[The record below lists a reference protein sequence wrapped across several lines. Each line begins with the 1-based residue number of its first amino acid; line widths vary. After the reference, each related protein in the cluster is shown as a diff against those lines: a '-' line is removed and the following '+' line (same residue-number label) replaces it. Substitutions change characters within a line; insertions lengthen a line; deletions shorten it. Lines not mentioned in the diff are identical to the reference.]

1 MLDTRLTPSTRRLL
15 LLVGLAVP
23 VGLTAGGAAYLLI
36 RTISLITHI
45 VFYGDVAWGS
55 IPPIS
60 DLDPSPRLPIAAAI
74 GALIIAI
81 IARVAPIIRGHGIP
95 EAMEAVLR
103 RDSRIAPRTAI
114 AKPLTAAI
122 AIGTGG
128 PFGAEG
134 PIIVTGGAIG
144 SLAGQ
149 ILKVT
154 PSERK
159 ILLASGA
166 AAGMAATFGAP
177 LAAILLAIELLLFE
191 LSVRSL
197 IPLTVATS
205 IAGGIHSAV
214 FGNGP
219 LFDAPRHD
227 YAGLDKLPVYAVL
240 GLMSGLVAVVIAR
253 GLFRAER
260 SFRSS
265 RISIFWHPLIGSLVF
280 ATIGLLVPRSLGV
293 GYNVID
299 DVLAGQLTLI
309 PLAAVLVAKMVSWW
323 VALGSGTSGGTLAP
337 VLLMG
342 ASFGGVFA
350 IIALHII
357 PGLNISEGAFAMV
370 GMAAVFGAA
379 TGAPLTAMVFVLEIT
394 RDFEVVLPLMLATV
408 LSALV
413 FSVLSDETI
422 YTEKLSRRGIRV
434 GNELVADSLRTTAV
448 ADVMNRLVDSVSPD
462 DTVGHVADRILRG
475 DHGAFPV
482 VDAEGRCLGMVTRRD
497 LLTEEHPRD
506 APVSQVT
513 SSDLVRVGPKASLV
527 DAMQVMAQ
535 EDVTHIPVIDDGVI
549 VGICTRADIVRSRS
563 DELAL
568 ERLEPGWLAPV
579 VQRRSRVGRR
589 IIVVGNQS
597 LGGQALAAELERR
610 VALEPFSRFHIVV
623 PLPVGGDLT
632 AARERLENQL
642 GLLDDLGP
650 PTAHKR
656 SEDRSKSSNFG
667 SASMKKYIVGTP
679 SKMVTRCCSIKPIVS
694 TASKRSFRISLP
706 PKKKTPFITT
716 LPYTCEHGSAE

>member
-1 MLDTRLTPSTRRLL
+1 MIRTRLAPSTRRLL
-15 LLVGLAVP
+15 LLVGLAVI
-23 VGLTAGGAAYLLI
+23 VGLMSGGAAYLLI
-36 RTISLITHI
+36 RTIGLITHI
-45 VFYGDVAWGS
+45 VFYGDVAWGG

-60 DLDPSPRLPIAAAI
+60 DLDASPRLPIAAAI
-74 GALIIAI
+74 GALVIAA
-81 IARVAPIIRGHGIP
+81 IATVAPIIRGHGIP

-103 RDSRIAPRTAI
+103 RNSRIAPRTAV

-144 SLAGQ
+144 SLVGQ

-177 LAAILLAIELLLFE
+177 LASILLAIELLLFE

-197 IPLTVATS
+197 IPLTIATS

-219 LFDAPRHD
+219 LFQAPRHD
-227 YAGLDKLPVYAVL
+227 YAGLEKLPLFAVL

-253 GLFRAER
+253 GLFAAER
-260 SFRSS
+260 SFRSL
-265 RISIFWHPLIGSLVF
+265 RVPIFWHPLIGSLVF
-280 ATIGLLVPRSLGV
+280 AGIGLLVPRSLGV

-299 DVLAGQLTLI
+299 DVLAGRLTLL

-350 IIALHII
+350 IIALDIA

-379 TGAPLTAMVFVLEIT
+379 TGAPLTSMVFVFEIT
-394 RDFEVVLPLMLATV
+394 QDFEVVLPLMLATV

-413 FSVLSDETI
+413 FSVLSDESI

-462 DTVGHVADRILRG
+462 DTVGDVSDRILRG

-482 VDAEGRCLGMVTRRD
+482 VDAHGHCLGMVTRRD
-497 LLTEEHPRD
+497 LLTEDHPRD

-513 SSDLVRVGPKASLV
+513 SSDVVRIGSDASLI
-527 DAMQVMAQ
+527 DAMQLMSS

-579 VQRRSRVGRR
+579 VQRRDRIGRR
-589 IIVVGNQS
+589 VLVVGNQS
-597 LGGQALAAELERR
+597 LGGQALMAELRR
-610 VALEPFSRFHIVV
+610 RAAREPHIHFHMVV
-623 PLPVGGDLT
+623 PLPAGGDLT
-632 AARERLENQL
+632 AARKRLETQL
-642 GLLDDLGP
+642 GLLADLGIGASGEIGGSDP
-650 PTAHKR
+650 LAAIEVALRREPA
-656 SEDRSKSSNFG
+656 SE
-667 SASMKKYIVGTP
+667 I
-679 SKMVTRCCSIKPIVS
+679 ILS
-694 TASKRSFRISLP
+694 TLP
-706 PKKKTPFITT
+706 PGHSRWLRSD
-716 LPYTCEHGSAE
+716 LPSGVARRIDLPCVTVHDIDNSPAD

>member
-1 MLDTRLTPSTRRLL
+1 VIAFRLRSSTRRLL
-15 LLVGLAVP
+15 MLVGLAVII
-23 VGLTAGGAAYLLI
+23 GLVAGGAAYLLV
-36 RTISLITHI
+36 RTIGLITHI
-45 VFYGDVAWGS
+45 VFFGDVAWGA

-60 DLDPSPRLPIAAAI
+60 SLDPSPRLPIAAAI
-74 GALIIAI
+74 GALIIAS
-81 IARVAPIIRGHGIP
+81 IATVAPVIRGHGIP

-114 AKPLTAAI
+114 AKPISAAI

-144 SLAGQ
+144 SLVGQ

-177 LAAILLAIELLLFE
+177 LASILLAIELLLFE
-191 LSVRSL
+191 LSIRSL

-214 FGNGP
+214 FGTGP
-219 LFDAPRHD
+219 LFSAPAHD
-227 YAGLDKLPVYAVL
+227 YAGLGKLPVYAVL
-240 GLMSGLVAVVIAR
+240 GLTSGLLAVLIAR
-253 GLFRAER
+253 GLFAAER
-260 SFRSS
+260 SFRSL
-265 RISIFWHPLIGSLVF
+265 RVPIFWHPLIGSLVF
-280 ATIGLLVPRSLGV
+280 AGIGLLVPRSLGV

-299 DVLAGQLTLI
+299 DVLAGRLALL

-337 VLLMG
+337 VLLIG
-342 ASFGGVFA
+342 ASFGGLFA
-350 IIALHII
+350 TVALDIV

-379 TGAPLTAMVFVLEIT
+379 TGAPLTAMVFVFEIT
-394 RDFEVVLPLMLATV
+394 RDFEVVLPLMMATV

-413 FSVLSDETI
+413 FSVLSDESI

-448 ADVMNRLVDSVSPD
+448 ADVMNRVVDSVAPD
-462 DTVGHVADRILRG
+462 DMVGEIADRITRG
-475 DHGAFPV
+475 EHGAFPV
-482 VDAEGRCLGMVTRRD
+482 VDSDGRLLGMVTRRD
-497 LLTEEHPRD
+497 LLTEDHPRD
-506 APVSQVT
+506 APISEVT
-513 SSDLVRVGPKASLV
+513 STDLVTLGPEASLV
-527 DAMQVMAQ
+527 DAMQLMAE
-535 EDVTHIPVIDDGVI
+535 EDVTHIPVIEDGVI
-549 VGICTRADIVRSRS
+549 IGICTRADIVRSRS

-579 VQRRSRVGRR
+579 VQRRNRVGRR
-589 IIVVGNQS
+589 IIVVGNES
-597 LGGQALAAELERR
+597 LGGPPLMAELTGRAER
-610 VALEPFSRFHIVV
+610 EPSVRFHIVV
-623 PLPVGGDLT
+623 PLPTGGDLT
-632 AARERLENQL
+632 AARERLEMQL
-642 GLLDDLGP
+642 GLLEHLGVEASGEIGSSDP
-650 PTAHKR
+650 LAAIEAAVRREPA
-656 SEDRSKSSNFG
+656 SEIVL
-667 SASMKKYIVGTP
+667 SM
-679 SKMVTRCCSIKPIVS
+679 
-694 TASKRSFRISLP
+694 LP
-706 PKKKTPFITT
+706 PSRSRWLRSN
-716 LPYTCEHGSAE
+716 LPSGIARRIDLPCTVVHDDENRPSSSPTGPG